1 MSNFYLCLLL
11 LGICGFAYNHHVP
24 GHHGEDA
31 DHHHHPTEAPDYLSY
46 QKISRSNANFAF
58 KFFHQ
63 IVSEAGDENVFF
75 SPLSLS
81 TAFAFLSLGAKS
93 TTLNQILTGLGFNET
108 EISEQEIHDGFRYLL
123 QMLNR
128 PKAELE
134 LNIGNALFTHDQVH
148 LLEKFVKDAK
158 HCYQAEIFPANFTNP
173 SEVEKQINSY
183 IENKTHIKDAIK
195 GLRPDSVMVLVNQV
209 FLKAY
214 WQNPFNSQATREAHF
229 FVDKKTMVKVPMM
242 HKDAYFK
249 TYRDADLSCEVV
261 ELPYKGGASALF
273 ILPDQGKLKHVEQ
286 ALGKDLLFKWKNSLH
301 GGRVELFLPRFSISG
316 SYDVKNTL
324 QKMGITDVFEDRAD
338 LSGMTGKPNLKV
350 SKAIHKTYLNVH
362 ENDTEAAVATLLE
375 MIQTSR
381 PIVIRFNRP
390 FLQVITFD
398 NDVLLL
404 GEVQDPTKN

>member
-11 LGICGFAYNHHVP
+11 LGICGFANNHHVP
-24 GHHGEDA
+24 GCYGKDV
-31 DHHHHPTEAPDYLSY
+31 DDHHHPTEAPDYLSY

-93 TTLNQILTGLGFNET
+93 TTLSQILTGLGFNET
-108 EISEQEIHDGFRYLL
+108 EISEQEIHDGFCHLL
-123 QMLNR
+123 QMLNLPR
-128 PKAELE
+128 AELE
-134 LNIGNALFTHDQVH
+134 LNIVNALFTHDQVE
-148 LLEKFVKDAK
+148 LVGKFVKDAK

-209 FLKAY
+209 FLKGY
-214 WQNPFNSQATREAHF
+214 WQNPFNSQATREADF
-229 FVDKKTMVKVPMM
+229 FVDKKAMVKVPMM

-249 TYRDADLSCEVV
+249 TYRDADLSCKVV

-273 ILPDQGKLKHVEQ
+273 ILPDQGKMKHVEQ
-286 ALGKDLLFKWKNSLH
+286 ALGKDLLFKWVNSLR
-301 GGRVELFLPRFSISG
+301 GRRVELFLPRFSISG

-324 QKMGITDVFEDRAD
+324 QKMGITDVFKDCAD
-338 LSGMTGKPNLKV
+338 LSGMTGKPKLKV
-350 SKAIHKTYLNVH
+350 SKAIHKTYLNVQ
-362 ENDTEAAVATLLE
+362 ENGTEAAATTLMEIRL
-375 MIQTSR
+375 TSA
-381 PIVIRFNRP
+381 PLVIRLDRP
-390 FLQVITFD
+390 FL
-398 NDVLLL
+398 LLTTEERNIL
-404 GEVQDPTKN
+404 FLSKLQDPTKN

>member
-1 MSNFYLCLLL
+1 MLNFYLCLFL
-11 LGICGFAYNHHVP
+11 LGICGFANNHHVP
-24 GHHGEDA
+24 GHYGKDA
-31 DHHHHPTEAPDYLSY
+31 DDHHHPTESPDYLSY

-58 KFFHQ
+58 KFFRQ
-63 IVSEAGDENVFF
+63 IVSEAGDENVSF

-93 TTLNQILTGLGFNET
+93 TTLSQLLSGLGFNET
-108 EISEQEIHDGFRYLL
+108 EISEQEIHDGFRHLL

-128 PKAELE
+128 PRAELE
-134 LNIGNALFTHDQVH
+134 LNIGNALFTHDKVH
-148 LLEKFVKDAK
+148 LLKKFVKDAK
-158 HCYQAEIFPANFTNP
+158 HCYQAEIFPANFKNS

-183 IENKTHIKDAIK
+183 IENKTHIKDAVK
-195 GLRPDSVMVLVNQV
+195 GLRPDSVMVLVNHV

-214 WQNPFNSQATREAHF
+214 WEKPFNSQATREADF

-242 HKDAYFK
+242 RKTSYFK

-286 ALGKDLLFKWKNSLH
+286 ALGEDHLFKWLNSLR
-301 GGRVELFLPRFSISG
+301 GRRVELFLPRFSISG
-316 SYDVKNTL
+316 SYDIKNTL
-324 QKMGITDVFEDRAD
+324 QKMGITDVFDDRAD

-362 ENDTEAAVATLLE
+362 ENGTEAAATNLMEIRL
-375 MIQTSR
+375 TSA
-381 PIVIRFNRP
+381 PLVIRFDRP
-390 FLQVITFD
+390 FFLSITIDRNILF
-398 NDVLLL
+398 L
-404 GEVQDPTKN
+404 GRVQDPTKN